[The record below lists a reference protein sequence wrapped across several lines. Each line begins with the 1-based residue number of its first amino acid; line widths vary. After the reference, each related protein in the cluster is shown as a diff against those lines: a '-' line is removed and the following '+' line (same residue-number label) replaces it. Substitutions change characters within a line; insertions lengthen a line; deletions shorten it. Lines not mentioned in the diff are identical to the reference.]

1 MYYLK
6 YFLKYIIQHVCHVFC
21 YFRAD
26 FVYKYEN
33 SQYTALLILRDTVT
47 VPNVQ
52 CLNTRHGTNTVTAR
66 CTQCFK
72 FFIVTP
78 NSSILLRM
86 IANQQYQWTLI
97 FQLKLV
103 LKIVDI
109 RLH

>member
-1 MYYLK
+1 MSAM
-6 YFLKYIIQHVCHVFC
+6 F
-21 YFRAD
+21 
-26 FVYKYEN
+26 FVILEQILYKYEN
-33 SQYTALLILRDTVT
+33 SRYTALLIQRGTVT

-52 CLNTRHGTNTVTAR
+52 CLNTRHSTNTVTAR